1 MRIPFSWHLEH
12 ERKIPPKGQ
21 RHSAPLCV
29 VRASEFRT
37 PSKALFWLRSDFR
50 LNETVVNG
58 RFTCIIGA
66 SVHSRVLHAFFTQ

>member
-37 PSKALFWLRSDFR
+37 PSKALFCATRGPIFCMVGDPA
-50 LNETVVNG
+50 
-58 RFTCIIGA
+58 IIA
-66 SVHSRVLHAFFTQ
+66 NWHAGWPSAW